1 MLLGAALLL
10 DPKTLNIVNPNA
22 FITGTGLY
30 FVFGLSSFWW
40 VQQDRLPMPL
50 PTMLFS
56 LLAGDVFFLSLV
68 MYAGGTLRRAAAD
81 PAVPAAR
88 RGRLDPAHADRVLP
102 RGVRRHLPAR
112 PRRLPRAP
120 GHGRRRRRCSRPGII
135 GFGYFAT
142 VGIAVA
148 LGRYTKQSEDLAAQR
163 GIDVANL
170 EQVNRLIIQDMQ
182 DGVLVV
188 DLNGVVR
195 GHNAQVTRLLGGF
208 GRMRGGMRL
217 AEFSTTLHD
226 YWRRWQ
232 EDFTEALPPFKV
244 EATQRLLRVR
254 LVRIGTGLNGGT
266 LIYLEDLGRAQTEA
280 QQMKLAAMGRL
291 TASIAHEVRNPLSAI
306 NQAAQL
312 LEEDGA
318 VAPEGARLLGMI
330 RNNAKRIDRI
340 VGEVLQ
346 FNRRDRQ
353 QPETVPLADFMRTL
367 IDEIVQAENMPPGS
381 VVLQIPDDLL
391 IIFDRGHLNQI
402 VWNLVRNAWQHCQK
416 KEGSIR
422 VLARAGYM
430 GDAVIC
436 ELMDDG
442 PGIPAELRPQIFEPF
457 FTTRPGGTGLGL
469 YIARELADANGAALE
484 LLPKGPGAHFRMT
497 LKRASIAG
505 DGRHDARARRRNE
518 GEHHDENES
527 AVNRRCSSS
536 TTSRTCSSS
545 SSSRCRAWASTPRA
559 PRPSATRSACSTR
572 SSSTCASPT
581 CGCPTARACASS
593 STSTRRAST
602 CPVAVITAF
611 GSAEN
616 AVAALKAGAFDYLA
630 KPVALEQL
638 RALVKQ
644 ALKVPEKEQPA
655 SQYNLLGESPAMQQV
670 RGLIDR
676 LAKSQAP
683 VFINGESGSGK
694 ELAARTI
701 HLHGPR
707 GEQPFVA
714 VNCGAIP
721 ENLMESEFFGYRKGA
736 FTGRRGRPR
745 RLLPGRQRRHAVPR
759 RSGRPAARDAG
770 EAPAR
775 DPGEEGA
782 QGRRHAGGAGRR
794 ADHQRHAQEA
804 HRAGRVRQLPAGPLL
819 PAARDR
825 AQHAEPAR
833 DARGHSAHRQRDPR
847 EAHARRHG
855 AARARRRSRRSS
867 STRSPATCASSR
879 TSSSAGFRWPPIRC
893 ASLPKT
899 CT

>member
-1 MLLGAALLL
+1 MQPAPAIPPFEPPPLPSPMGDSGRRILWIVGLYRAICAAALMGAALLL
-10 DPKTLNIVNPNA
+10 DPRTLSIANPNA

-40 VQQDRLPMPL
+40 VQQDRLPLPL

-68 MYAGGTLRRAAAD
+68 MYAGGTFGSPLPILLFPQLAAAGWILRTQT
-81 PAVPAAR
+81 AFFQAAFAAICLL
-88 RGRLDPAHADRVLP
+88 GLDGYRVLQ
-102 RGVRRHLPAR
+102 GSVG
-112 PRRLPRAP
+112 AP
-120 GHGRRRRRCSRPGII
+120 QVFQTGLI

-232 EDFTEALPPFKV
+232 EDFTEVLPPFKV

-346 FNRRDRQ
+346 LNRRDRQ
-353 QPETVPLADFMRTL
+353 QPETVPLCDFMKTL
-367 IDEIVQAENMPPGS
+367 LEEIVQAENIPAGG
-381 VVLQIPDDLL
+381 VVVQIPDDLL

-422 VLARAGYM
+422 LLARAGYM

-497 LKRASIAG
+497 LKRA
-505 DGRHDARARRRNE
+505 
-518 GEHHDENES
+518 
-527 AVNRRCSSS
+527 
-536 TTSRTCSSS
+536 T
-545 SSSRCRAWASTPRA
+545 
-559 PRPSATRSACSTR
+559 
-572 SSSTCASPT
+572 
-581 CGCPTARACASS
+581 
-593 STSTRRAST
+593 
-602 CPVAVITAF
+602 
-611 GSAEN
+611 
-616 AVAALKAGAFDYLA
+616 
-630 KPVALEQL
+630 
-638 RALVKQ
+638 
-644 ALKVPEKEQPA
+644 VPE
-655 SQYNLLGESPAMQQV
+655 
-670 RGLIDR
+670 
-676 LAKSQAP
+676 
-683 VFINGESGSGK
+683 
-694 ELAARTI
+694 AAT
-701 HLHGPR
+701 
-707 GEQPFVA
+707 A
-714 VNCGAIP
+714 
-721 ENLMESEFFGYRKGA
+721 
-736 FTGRRGRPR
+736 
-745 RLLPGRQRRHAVPR
+745 
-759 RSGRPAARDAG
+759 
-770 EAPAR
+770 
-775 DPGEEGA
+775 
-782 QGRRHAGGAGRR
+782 
-794 ADHQRHAQEA
+794 
-804 HRAGRVRQLPAGPLL
+804 
-819 PAARDR
+819 
-825 AQHAEPAR
+825 
-833 DARGHSAHRQRDPR
+833 
-847 EAHARRHG
+847 
-855 AARARRRSRRSS
+855 
-867 STRSPATCASSR
+867 
-879 TSSSAGFRWPPIRC
+879 
-893 ASLPKT
+893 
-899 CT
+899 